1 MTEEELKNLIKV
13 IKAVKKLGVKSLKM
27 GTLEFEIATIS
38 EQNELRADRPAF
50 KPSKK
55 KVEEKVEKDQLQLEM
70 DTANDSLSTMHVED
84 PAAFEEAIVQQ
95 AISDPEETSSGDIL
109 EEAYYQ

>member
-27 GTLEFEIATIS
+27 GTLEFEIETNP
-38 EQNELRADRPAF
+38 ENLRADRPVF

-55 KVEEKVEKDQLQLEM
+55 KVEAANKQNELQLEM
-70 DTANDSLSTMHVED
+70 DTANESLSTMHVED

-95 AISDPEETSSGDIL
+95 VISDTDDTSGGDIL
-109 EEAYYQ
+109 EEAHYQ